1 MHWKI
6 EILENHSGE
15 IGEAV
20 PHADH
25 LFESEEYHYDQGQRL
40 EVAVHHTEDT
50 HWHIF
55 TDLDSGHRFKIPPE
69 KYRKVS
75 LRVSGIPS
83 DRPRARAGV
92 RGAGLVF
99 EYW

>member
-6 EILENHSGE
+6 EILENHNGE

-25 LFESEEYHYDQGQRL
+25 LFESEEYHYNQGQTL
-40 EVAVHHTEDT
+40 EVAVHKTDDR

-69 KYRKVS
+69 KYRKV
-75 LRVSGIPS
+75 
-83 DRPRARAGV
+83 D
-92 RGAGLVF
+92 
-99 EYW
+99 

>member
-20 PHADH
+20 AHADH
-25 LFESEEYHYDQGQRL
+25 LFESEEYHYDQGQVL
-40 EVAVHHTEDT
+40 EVAVHHTDDQL
-50 HWHIF
+50 WHIF

-69 KYRKVS
+69 KYRK
-75 LRVSGIPS
+75 L
-83 DRPRARAGV
+83 A
-92 RGAGLVF
+92 
-99 EYW
+99 